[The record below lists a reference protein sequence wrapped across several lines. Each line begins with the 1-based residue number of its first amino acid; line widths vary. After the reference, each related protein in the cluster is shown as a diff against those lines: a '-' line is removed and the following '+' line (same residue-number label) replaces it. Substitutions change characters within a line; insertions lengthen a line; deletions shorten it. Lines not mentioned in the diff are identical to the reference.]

1 MFLTFLSR
9 LMSSLLTTLLFVT
22 VVGLTAN
29 QTLLNTRY
37 IETKLDSQNAYSRL
51 SDALSTQIAQNSQ
64 DDMNQ
69 AMSQD
74 ATVSQ
79 LKTVLTPAILQ
90 QKIETTLQQL
100 QAYLRGEGPIPTL
113 NISDLVNQAQQAG
126 LPVPKDEKF
135 QHPVTLTATTKLKK
149 VSDTAKLVSIGTLVT
164 VGALLL
170 GILAIAIKRKN
181 YKPFANIIFSLGI
194 MLTLTG
200 TALLFVPRVF
210 NKLYHFD
217 PIKNPFGALVHDL
230 AVSAVHD
237 FGLRLLIPG
246 VTALLLGILAKIA
259 VKGTGHKQPKAAK
272 SGTQLDYAK
281 ASSDTIPAEA
291 ALASGGTVDAPVAL
305 TGQPIPP
312 LGPTLGAALPR
323 PQKPRKI
330 QL

>member
-37 IETKLDSQNAYSRL
+37 IETKLDSQDAYSRL

-64 DDMNQ
+64 DDATQ
-69 AMSQD
+69 AMSQE
-74 ATVSQ
+74 AMISQ

-90 QKIETTLQQL
+90 HKIETTLQQL
-100 QAYLRGEGPIPTL
+100 QAYYRGNGPVPTL
-113 NISDLVNQAQQAG
+113 DISDLVNQAQQAG

-135 QHPVTLTATTKLKK
+135 QHPVTLTATTKVKK
-149 VSDTAKLVSIGTLVT
+149 VSDTAKLVSIGTLAV

-181 YKPFANIIFSLGI
+181 YKPFANIVFSLGI
-194 MLTLTG
+194 MLSLTG

-210 NKLYHFD
+210 DKLYHFD
-217 PIKNPFGALVHDL
+217 PVKNLFGSLAHDL

-259 VKGTGHKQPKAAK
+259 LKGTGHKQPKTSKPGAP
-272 SGTQLDYAK
+272 LDYAK
-281 ASSDTIPAEA
+281 VSDATRAESAPAP
-291 ALASGGTVDAPVAL
+291 GGSVDAPA
-305 TGQPIPP
+305 TPTAQPIPP
-312 LGPTLGAALPR
+312 LGPTPGAPPR
-323 PQKPRKI
+323 PKKPRKI